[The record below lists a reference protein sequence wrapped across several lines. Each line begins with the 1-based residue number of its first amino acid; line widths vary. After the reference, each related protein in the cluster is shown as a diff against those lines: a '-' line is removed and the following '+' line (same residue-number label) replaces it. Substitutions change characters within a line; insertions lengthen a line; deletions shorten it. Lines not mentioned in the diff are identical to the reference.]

1 MTGLKSK
8 RVQGLFAVLIVFH
21 HLSQMVS
28 ASWLPDQYRQPGLEI
43 FVPIGYLLVGFFFFC
58 SGYGLTKSMRTKE
71 YYFDEFF
78 VRRLNRILF
87 AAIFVDIFYVILRVY
102 KDNMTFPLN
111 PYSWYVF
118 TIIIL
123 YTGFFLAYRK
133 ETKASFAI
141 MCAWVLAYCV
151 LGYVLALGNWWINS
165 CPAFLVGI
173 FMADRKEEK
182 SDGKRLFVSG
192 FLAVWTFIGG
202 EVIKGML
209 VGAGFKNYGVINSA
223 VVLLQMIASAAF
235 SLFFYYICI
244 KTPGEDAKNKVLV
257 IARKVLTFLGGITL
271 ELYLVHGI
279 FVNVFGYHFI
289 DTKPYY
295 YIRNILLYVL
305 VVLALSIPA
314 AFGIKKVFDL
324 MSENYYRMTVL
335 EKIMHD
341 TKRNLIILLCLVVVV
356 TIGLG
361 IKHNMD
367 AGQARAQAEEYK
379 NANVTMLDVSGEQI
393 AVYTAGEGEY
403 TMVLFSS
410 QVIPGSTMNLRPM
423 ADLLAEQYRVVIID
437 LPGSGFSSY
446 NNTTP
451 EVKNYAGIIK
461 GTLDA
466 LGVEDNIVLI
476 PQSFAGLYGYEY
488 IAEYPDT
495 LAGVVFIDC
504 VPPEI
509 GPRIADGSY
518 KSSEEYEWGM
528 GRALKSGQFMNNL
541 TVTAGYADFGFAFF
555 DEMFAG
561 TSVKNYG
568 PAMRELV
575 LEGNMN
581 DAYCDEIKYAY
592 ANYVTLKEFKLPED
606 LPVVFL
612 LSSDFRFGDPYGI
625 NWTKSYNRIIT
636 NAEVQTIEPMSGYLY
651 SVYYEPKY
659 VVKQIEGFMGVGEQ

>member
-1 MTGLKSK
+1 MTGSKSK
-8 RVQGLFAVLIVFH
+8 RIQGLFAVLIVFH

-28 ASWLPDQYRQPGLEI
+28 ASWLPDQYRQPGLEV

-58 SGYGLTKSMRTKE
+58 SGYGLAKSRRTKE

-87 AAIFVDIFYVILRVY
+87 VSIFVDIFYVILRVY

-133 ETKASFAI
+133 ETKASFAV
-141 MCAWVLAYCV
+141 MCAWVLVYSV
-151 LGYVLALGNWWINS
+151 LGYALALGNWWINS
-165 CPAFLVGI
+165 APAFLVGI

-182 SDGKRLFVSG
+182 SDEKRLFVSG
-192 FLAVWTFIGG
+192 FFAVWAFLGG
-202 EVIKGML
+202 EFIKGIM
-209 VGAGFKNYGVINSA
+209 VSAGFTNYGIINSA
-223 VVLLQMIASAAF
+223 VVFLQMIASSAF
-235 SLFFYYICI
+235 SLFFYYICL
-244 KTPGEDAKNKVLV
+244 KTPGEDTKNKAL
-257 IARKVLTFLGGITL
+257 IIIRKVLTFLGGFTL

-289 DTKPYY
+289 DKAPFC
-295 YIRNILLYVL
+295 YIRNVPLYVL
-305 VVLALSIPA
+305 VVLVLSIPA

-324 MSENYYRMTVL
+324 MVENYYRMTVL

-341 TKRNLIILLCLVVVV
+341 TKRNLIIALCLVVAV

-361 IKHNMD
+361 IKHNAD
-367 AGQARAQAEEYK
+367 ANEGRAQAEDYK
-379 NANVTMLDVSGEQI
+379 AANVTMLDVSGEQI
-393 AVYTAGEGEY
+393 AVFTEGEGDT
-403 TMVLFSS
+403 TMVLLSS
-410 QVIPGSTMNLRPM
+410 GVLPGSTMNLRPI
-423 ADLLAEQYRVVIID
+423 ADLLAENYRVVIID

-451 EVKNYAGIIK
+451 AAGNYADIIK

-466 LGVEDNIVLI
+466 LGIENNIVLVA
-476 PQSFAGLYGYEY
+476 QSFAGLYCYEY
-488 IAEYPDT
+488 IAKYPDT
-495 LAGVVFIDC
+495 LAGAVFFDS

-518 KSSEEYEWGM
+518 KSAAEYEWGM

-541 TVTAGYADFGFAFF
+541 VVTAGYADFGFAFF
-555 DEMFAG
+555 EEMFAG

-568 PAMRELV
+568 PAMKELV
-575 LEGNMN
+575 LEGQMN
-581 DAYCDEIKYAY
+581 DAYCDEILYAY
-592 ANYVTLKEFKLPED
+592 ANYETLKEFKLPGD
-606 LPVVFL
+606 LPVLFL
-612 LSSDFRFGDPYGI
+612 LSSDYRFGNPYGL
-625 NWTKSYNRIIT
+625 NWTKCYNRMIT
-636 NAEVQTIEPMSGYLY
+636 NEEVQTITPASGNLY
-651 SVYYEPKY
+651 IIYYDPKDLD
-659 VVKQIEGFMGVGEQ
+659 KQIDTFMGV